1 MCEKENYQSA
11 ACDGDCSSCGS
22 TCGFG
27 ESDAT
32 VTLTLDDDTNIEC
45 AVLTIYPA
53 GGKEYI
59 ALLPLDENGENHDG
73 EVYLYRFV
81 QGSDQE
87 PMLENI
93 EDDEEYEIASDAF
106 DELLD
111 KAEFDELVDADNA
124 N

>member
-1 MCEKENYQSA
+1 MSDMEKNQSA
-11 ACDGDCSSCGS
+11 ACDGDCTSCGS
-22 TCGFG
+22 SCGFG

-32 VTLTLDDDTNIEC
+32 VTLTLDDDTTIEC

-53 GGKEYI
+53 GGREYI
-59 ALLPLDENGENHDG
+59 ALLPLDDNGENQDG

-81 QGSDQE
+81 QGSEEE

-93 EDDEEYEIASDAF
+93 EDDEEYEAASDAF

-111 KAEFDELVDADNA
+111 KAEFDELVEEE
-124 N
+124 